1 MTIWSFIIHSD
12 SKVCIYK
19 YLYFSSFIA
28 IPVAYGLYLVFFA
41 WLAPNSIPSSI
52 PFGDFVK
59 TFGKNN
65 HDVVAGFS
73 IFAIIAHSMEAL
85 YAIYL
90 SRNRYKIKP
99 YKVFLWFLNGLLFGI
114 FALWPLIFPK
124 MYFKIRN
131 WINEL
136 FSKCKNP
143 DTSIDVTPNSWYC
156 SGLVHKF
163 YMNMRSESH
172 DGIFL

>member
-1 MTIWSFIIHSD
+1 M
-12 SKVCIYK
+12 
-19 YLYFSSFIA
+19 
-28 IPVAYGLYLVFFA
+28 FFA

-52 PFGDFVK
+52 PIGDFVK

-73 IFAIIAHSMEAL
+73 IFAIIAHSIEAL

-131 WINEL
+131 WIYEL

-143 DTSIDVTPNSWYC
+143 DTSIDVTVTPNS
-156 SGLVHKF
+156 
-163 YMNMRSESH
+163 
-172 DGIFL
+172 